1 MSEPTRFSR
10 RSLLKGATATAT
22 ATAAASMVGAGV
34 LAACDDGATSA
45 SASPQRVAFEGRHQS
60 GVTTPAPRQTIVAAL
75 DTTAADRDALEATL
89 RSLTEQARLLMSGT
103 LPPPNKA
110 LLPPSD
116 NGVTGVDPPPD
127 DLTVTVSVGSSLF
140 DHRYGLAAK
149 KPAQLTPMP
158 KFPND
163 KPVPAASDGDLLVQ
177 VCSDTPEGANHAL
190 RRLLRATR
198 NSLTLRW
205 MLPGFVQPNTLG
217 PGRASGRN
225 LMGFKDGTANPDAG
239 DDSLMDELVWMGD
252 PPDGESPPGP
262 RTAATSSCAG
272 SGCGSSSGIARR
284 CARRRRSSG
293 ASATPGR
300 RSTGWRRRTSP
311 TTAPIRT
318 ASVTPLAA
326 HIRLANPRTAS
337 TEKNRILRRGYN
349 FSQGF
354 TPDGQ
359 LDQGL
364 LFLCYQRSLADG
376 FLAVQERLNGEALE
390 EYITTVGGGFFYVLP
405 GVTTADGWL
414 GETLLGA

>member
-1 MSEPTRFSR
+1 VTETARFSR
-10 RSLLKGATATAT
+10 RALLKGAAVTAT
-22 ATAAASMVGAGV
+22 ATAAASVAGAGV
-34 LAACDDGATSA
+34 LAACDDGATPA
-45 SASPQRVAFEGRHQS
+45 SASPERVAFEGLHQA
-60 GVTTPAPRQTIVAAL
+60 GVTTPPPRSTIVAAL
-75 DTTAADRDALEATL
+75 DTTAKDRAALEKTF

-127 DLTVTVSVGSSLF
+127 DLTVTVSVGASLF
-140 DHRYGLAAK
+140 DDRYGLRGLR
-149 KPAQLTPMP
+149 PAQLTPMP

-198 NSLTLRW
+198 STLTLRW
-205 MLPGFVQPNTLG
+205 MLPGFAQPNTLG

-252 PPDGESPPGP
+252 PPDQGEPAWTAHGSYVVVRRIRMRVEFWD
-262 RTAATSSCAG
+262 RTALRTQETIIGRSRDTG
-272 SGCGSSSGIARR
+272 SPLDGTHEADVPDY
-284 CARRRRSSG
+284 G
-293 ASATPGR
+293 ADPEGAATPL
-300 RSTGWRRRTSP
+300 S
-311 TTAPIRT
+311 
-318 ASVTPLAA
+318 A
-326 HIRLANPRTAS
+326 HIRLANPRTPQ

-354 TPDGQ
+354 TADGQ

-364 LFLCYQRSLADG
+364 LFVCYQRSLADG

-390 EYITTVGGGFFYVLP
+390 EYITPVGGGFFYVLP
-405 GVTTADGWL
+405 GVPTGDGWL
-414 GETLLGA
+414 GQPLLGA